1 MKAIGRIRRMS
12 LLSVTAATAAS
23 MILAAS
29 TAEAARSHPYNGAA
43 QSRAPLSRSGPGYP
57 PPKGIY
63 RPFTDCPL
71 LNPLMQESLGGSAT
85 GCAAGIVTTGSIKI
99 GNITTPIKHPVIAQ
113 FGIWDPPNATPSQ
126 FTGGILPPPDG
137 LAAQLVTSPELV
149 PGGLRKALGCPGTT
163 APVEH
168 LCSEA
173 ARHGGRYLKLYAL
186 ATSAGDIT
194 NFALTSWTQPVKFQL
209 INPLLGNSC
218 FIGSDDNPVVT
229 NPSLT
234 GTLVVERD
242 PHPRIHPDT
251 GVLKIENAS
260 ATDTTFTAPGVTGCG
275 PGGSANIAVDE
286 AIDTSDGLPSA
297 SGVNSL
303 TLDGTFSLAVCF
315 APANMAN
322 ILLSA
327 FKASA
332 RSVDAGRQQAGQS
345 ISFASLR
352 GGHYGIR

>member
-137 LAAQLVTSPELV
+137 VKAQLVTSPELV
-149 PGGLRKALGCPGTT
+149 PGGLLKALGCPSSRP
-163 APVEH
+163 PVER
-168 LCSEA
+168 LCRKA
-173 ARHGGRYLKLYAL
+173 KQLGGKFLEVF
-186 ATSAGDIT
+186 ATAQSAGPI
-194 NFALTSWTQPVKFQL
+194 
-209 INPLLGNSC
+209 
-218 FIGSDDNPVVT
+218 
-229 NPSLT
+229 
-234 GTLVVERD
+234 
-242 PHPRIHPDT
+242 
-251 GVLKIENAS
+251 
-260 ATDTTFTAPGVTGCG
+260 
-275 PGGSANIAVDE
+275 
-286 AIDTSDGLPSA
+286 
-297 SGVNSL
+297 
-303 TLDGTFSLAVCF
+303 
-315 APANMAN
+315 M
-322 ILLSA
+322 
-327 FKASA
+327 
-332 RSVDAGRQQAGQS
+332 
-345 ISFASLR
+345 
-352 GGHYGIR
+352 